1 MALFFSLC
9 LPFRKA
15 GKLQIPCCQGIAV
28 ADYSFTLDALALKP
42 SSFCNVGVNDVVTK
56 KARGYMSIINWG
68 EIYYNT
74 FRVQG
79 EAMAETVLAQLARYP
94 IELVDADRSLT
105 YEAAKLKGKFKIAYA
120 DCFAAALAHRLKAKV
135 VTGDQEFRKLE
146 KEIAI
151 EWVA

>member
-1 MALFFSLC
+1 MKRFVIDSYAMMAYFENEPGADIVAAILKDLF
-9 LPFRKA
+9 
-15 GKLQIPCCQGIAV
+15 
-28 ADYSFTLDALALKP
+28 
-42 SSFCNVGVNDVVTK
+42 NK
-56 KARGYMSIINWG
+56 KTRGYMSIINWG

-74 FRVQG
+74 LRVQG
-79 EAMAETVLAQLARYP
+79 EAMAEAVLSQLARYP

-105 YEAAKLKGKFKIAYA
+105 YEAAKFKGKFKIAYA

-146 KEIAI
+146 KEIDI